1 MNSRKWL
8 KNVTSETFCEAD
20 SRALIPLPLLG
31 YEACPVPI
39 PKKPRP
45 FVSPEML
52 RSGLDFCYP
61 RQGLFIKSF
70 HFKFL
75 SRLLR
80 FHYFQTRVGF
90 GIVFFRDSRSRSQGF
105 GIGTF
110 YFGLVQKIPKIPKSW
125 GSEFEKMK
133 QIYSRN
139 RPWNR
144 NLNLCKTLW

>member
-70 HFKFL
+70 HYKFS
-75 SRLLR
+75 SRMLR

-90 GIVFFRDSRSRSQGF
+90 GMVFFSRFPVPIPGIWDRDFLFWARSKNPENPEIP
-105 GIGTF
+105 GIGIW
-110 YFGLVQKIPKIPKSW
+110 K
-125 GSEFEKMK
+125 
-133 QIYSRN
+133 N
-139 RPWNR
+139 
-144 NLNLCKTLW
+144 